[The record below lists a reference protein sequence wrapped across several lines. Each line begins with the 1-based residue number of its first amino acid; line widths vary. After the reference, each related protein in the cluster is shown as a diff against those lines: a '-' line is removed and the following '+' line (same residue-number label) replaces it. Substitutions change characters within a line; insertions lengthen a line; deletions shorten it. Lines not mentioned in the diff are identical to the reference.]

1 MVSAVQSRLNWD
13 LSTGYDFFISQIAMY
28 QPDRVGL
35 RASWAAGVRS
45 RLSAEDRQ
53 MLETFWQIDFLPI
66 NFVFSAEAPKDTA
79 AILNA
84 LERLPAAKRLEA
96 LTERYET
103 PIEVQEILCAS
114 SPRARWTQAEK
125 ETIRKYYAEHHREMT
140 PTLLD
145 LVYNNWAHRDEF
157 GQKHL
162 HALKAYA
169 ESFFYEEEQ
178 RILPALRAGLSHA
191 QMRAGTLPLPAMLEE
206 LSSGVRWAEIS
217 AARKL
222 YLAPSF
228 WGAPFLFTEPLDNS
242 AFLVI
247 FGARPDDMA
256 LIPGDIV
263 PDNLLRGLKAL
274 ADPTRLRILR
284 TLAQSPQN
292 AAHLSRVLRLRP
304 PTVNHHL
311 MELRMAGMVHVIIS
325 AEGDRFYAT
334 RFEGFEST
342 QDLLTRFVSEE

>member
-125 ETIRKYYAEHHREMT
+125 ETISKYYAEHHREMT

-228 WGAPFLFTEPLDNS
+228 WGAPFLFTEHLDS
-242 AFLVI
+242 STILVV
-247 FGARPDDMA
+247 FGSRPDDMA

-284 TLAQSPQN
+284 TLAQASQS

-325 AEGDRFYAT
+325 AEGDRYYAT

-342 QDLLTRFVSEE
+342 YEQLTRFVSEE

>member
-53 MLETFWQIDFLPI
+53 MLETLWQIDFLPI
-66 NFVFSAEAPKDTA
+66 TFVFSAEAPQDTA
-79 AILNA
+79 AILTA

-125 ETIRKYYAEHHREMT
+125 ETISKYYAEHHREMT

-191 QMRAGTLPLPAMLEE
+191 QMRAGTLPLIAMLEE
-206 LSSGVRWAEIS
+206 LSAGVRWADI
-217 AARKL
+217 AAMQKIF
-222 YLAPSF
+222 LAPSF
-228 WGAPFLFTEPLDNS
+228 WGAPFLISEKLNNNT
-242 AFLVI
+242 ALVI
-247 FGARPDDMA
+247 FGSRPDNLA
-256 LIPGDIV
+256 LIPGDII
-263 PDNLLRGLKAL
+263 PDNLLRGLKAVSYTHL
-274 ADPTRLRILR
+274 TLPTIY
-284 TLAQSPQN
+284 S
-292 AAHLSRVLRLRP
+292 V
-304 PTVNHHL
+304 
-311 MELRMAGMVHVIIS
+311 
-325 AEGDRFYAT
+325 
-334 RFEGFEST
+334 
-342 QDLLTRFVSEE
+342 

>member
-125 ETIRKYYAEHHREMT
+125 ETISKYYAEHHREMT

-191 QMRAGTLPLPAMLEE
+191 QMRAGTLPLIAMLEE
-206 LSSGVRWAEIS
+206 LSAGVRWADV
-217 AARKL
+217 AAMQKIF
-222 YLAPSF
+222 LAPSF
-228 WGAPFLFTEPLDNS
+228 WGAPFLISEKLNNNT
-242 AFLVI
+242 ALVI
-247 FGARPDDMA
+247 FGSRPDNLA
-256 LIPGDIV
+256 LIPGDII

-284 TLAQSPQN
+284 TLAHTPYS
-292 AAHLSRVLRLRP
+292 AAHLAHVLRLRP
-304 PTVNHHL
+304 ATVNHHL
-311 MELRMAGMVHVIIS
+311 MELRVAGMVHVIIS
-325 AEGDRFYAT
+325 SEGDRCYAT
-334 RFEGFEST
+334 RFEAFEST
-342 QDLLTRFVSEE
+342 QDLLNRFLNEE